1 MSAANGSLGAAGGR
15 IDDAELARRAR
26 RVEWLLLDVDGVFTD
41 GRLYYSA
48 AGEELKAFHVRD
60 GLGVELARR
69 AGLKVGLLSG
79 RSSRAL
85 ERRARD
91 LSLDAV
97 ILGHSEKAA
106 AFERFVAERGT
117 APARV
122 AFAGDDLLDLPVMLR
137 CGLAFAPADACDEV
151 RRHAHRV
158 LAAPGGGGAVREIVE
173 TVLRARG
180 EWERLVA
187 GYTALVA
194 AT

>member
-1 MSAANGSLGAAGGR
+1 LSRDGDRETEGAR
-15 IDDAELARRAR
+15 LDDTELARRAR
-26 RVEWLLLDVDGVFTD
+26 RLEWLLLDVDGVFTD

-48 AGEELKAFHVRD
+48 AGEELKTFHVRD
-60 GLGVELARR
+60 GLAVELARR
-69 AGLKVGLLSG
+69 SGLKVGLLSG

-97 ILGHSEKAA
+97 ILGHSEKAG

-117 APARV
+117 AAERV

-137 CGLAFAPADACDEV
+137 CGLAFAPADATAEV

-158 LAAPGGGGAVREIVE
+158 LAAAGGRGAVREIVE
-173 TVLRARG
+173 IVLRARG